1 MFTVAL
7 DYFSMKSPHY
17 GWIVALVTF
26 AVLLIT
32 AGVRATPGLFL
43 VPLESEFGWS
53 RAVISG
59 AVAVNIALFGLIG
72 PFAAS
77 VMDRWGLKRVVLC
90 AIALLAASV
99 AMSTQMRTEWQ
110 LVLCWGVLVGAG
122 TGVTSMVLAAVVAT
136 RWFDER
142 RGVVLGALSAANAT
156 GQLVFL
162 PFLAS
167 VIETSGWRAAA
178 FVVAGAAV
186 IVFVLVLLFMRDR
199 PEDMGLRPYGQ
210 TA

>member
-1 MFTVAL
+1 
-7 DYFSMKSPHY
+7 MKSPHY
-17 GWIVALVTF
+17 AWVVAIVTF
-26 AVLLIT
+26 AVLLVT

-43 VPLESEFGWS
+43 VPLENEFGWS
-53 RAVISG
+53 RAVISA
-59 AVAVNIALFGLIG
+59 AVAINIALFGLIG

-122 TGVTSMVLAAVVAT
+122 TGVTSMVLAAIIAT

-142 RGVVLGALSAANAT
+142 QGLFWGRCRRRTQPGSSCFFHFSRASSRRADGEP
-156 GQLVFL
+156 L
-162 PFLAS
+162 PS
-167 VIETSGWRAAA
+167 
-178 FVVAGAAV
+178 
-186 IVFVLVLLFMRDR
+186 
-199 PEDMGLRPYGQ
+199 
-210 TA
+210 